1 MAFVVEEKI
10 GEENARKYKLNK
22 VEKDIRNKISKKRLP
37 FRCYPEIS
45 IELSWRIDR
54 ELGAWLINY
63 GSFSGFW
70 DHCNLDFNAYRL
82 YYQGKMFDAVITY
95 GAWFGDFR
103 MINGQKRRIHKLYA
117 LEPRSSGKLSKS
129 DIFKILQDALN
140 AENENVLLI
149 DALDYNIDYVGRFL
163 IDGYRFEDNLEQ
175 IINPFRNQHGL
186 ASLSRDEIDG
196 LWCISKELNEIFLIK
211 VGSAGSNDL
220 FTLTHYNHGYYEYHA
235 NIVLKQI
242 SNKTVDG
249 VNEISYK
256 IKKIEI
262 LGDRSAAPTQG
273 KIKRLI
279 RKMFRSTCESGL
291 EGFSPNLIDEKFK
304 LSLISQSFEVK
315 SEFFTKLKQWIAKL
329 QNLIA
334 RR

>member
-1 MAFVVEEKI
+1 MAFVFEEKI
-10 GEENARKYKLNK
+10 GEENARKYNLDK
-22 VEKDIRNKISKKRLP
+22 VEKDIRNKISKKQLP

-45 IELSWRIDR
+45 IELSWRIDK
-54 ELGAWLINY
+54 ELDAWLINY

-82 YYQGKMFDAVITY
+82 YYQGKMFDTVITY

-103 MINGQKRRIHKLYA
+103 MINGQKRRIHKIYA
-117 LEPRSSGKLSKS
+117 LEPKNSGTLSQS

-149 DALDYNIDYVGRFL
+149 DALNYNIDYVCGFL

-211 VGSAGSNDL
+211 VGSDGSNDL
-220 FTLTHYNHGYYEYHA
+220 FTLTRYNHGYYKYHA
-235 NIVLKQI
+235 NIVLEQI
-242 SNKTVDG
+242 SNKAIDG
-249 VNEISYK
+249 VSEISYK
-256 IKKIEI
+256 TKEIEI
-262 LGDRSAAPTQG
+262 LGDCSATPTQG
-273 KIKRLI
+273 EIKRLI
-279 RKMFRSTCESGL
+279 REMFRSARESGL
-291 EGFSPNLIDEKFK
+291 EDFSLNLIDEKFK
-304 LSLISQSFEVK
+304 LSLVK
-315 SEFFTKLKQWIAKL
+315 
-329 QNLIA
+329 
-334 RR
+334 

>member
-1 MAFVVEEKI
+1 MAFAVEEKI

-63 GSFSGFW
+63 GGFSGFW

-82 YYQGKMFDAVITY
+82 YYQGKMFDTVITY

-117 LEPRSSGKLSKS
+117 LEPKNSGKLSQS
-129 DIFKILQDALN
+129 NIFKILQDALS

-149 DALDYNIDYVGRFL
+149 DALNYNIDYVGGFL

-220 FTLTHYNHGYYEYHA
+220 YTLTHYNHGYYKYRA

-249 VNEISYK
+249 INEISYK

-262 LGDRSAAPTQG
+262 LGDRRAAPTQG

-315 SEFFTKLKQWIAKL
+315 SEFFTKLKQWIVEL

-334 RR
+334 KR